1 MGDGRGIGGLPVPVA
16 GRGPVAGCLGGAGKA
31 GQGADAVGETFDLV
45 RGQVFQGL
53 GVQLPRQDRVAVEEG
68 EVGQAASVRTDRR

>member
-1 MGDGRGIGGLPVPVA
+1 M
-16 GRGPVAGCLGGAGKA
+16 
-31 GQGADAVGETFDLV
+31 GETFDLV